1 MMPENAPHPS
11 CETLETRIRELE
23 DELAQLRE
31 HEELLRESEEK
42 YRLLA
47 ETAGE
52 MIVLCDQDGRI
63 AYVNRAGLVL
73 GGYREQEILGRP
85 IHRFLDGVDFTRDR
99 PPSGETLP
107 SPLDRELWDADL
119 HRKNG
124 SDIPIEAIVA
134 PVIKQGVHRG
144 FLLTARDISDR
155 RSMEEEL
162 LRAKKLES
170 IGVLAGG
177 IAHDYNNLLTAMM
190 GYMTLA
196 ETLLDSNEEATALL
210 GRARHAAVMARNLSR
225 KLITFSRGGQPMRKP
240 GAILPLLENA
250 LSFAL
255 AGSNVECELLVSPE
269 LWPVEYDESQMSQ
282 AIHNIAINAREAM
295 PHGGTIRVRADN
307 LQTSKGKGHPLHSG
321 EWVRITIEDEGVGIP
336 EEHLDK
342 IFDPY
347 FTTKEMGAQKGLG
360 LGLAISHSVVR
371 NHQGYVFAESEPN
384 RGTSLHIYLPPA
396 RESGSPRASF
406 GTPVVN
412 EDGIIRV
419 LVMDDEEIVRDITGK
434 MLERDGWEVSLA
446 REGAEAVDLFRQRR
460 EKGNPFHVVLL
471 DLTVRGGMG
480 GKEAVRELMA
490 IEPEVKAIVSSGY
503 ADDPVMNDFTAH
515 GFTAAVI
522 KPYSMNELRRTIRN
536 VVNATG

>member
-1 MMPENAPHPS
+1 MMPEHTPQPS
-11 CETLETRIRELE
+11 CETLEERIRELE
-23 DELAQLRE
+23 EALVRHRE
-31 HEELLRESEEK
+31 SEELLRKSEEK

-52 MIVLCDQDGRI
+52 MIVLCDKDGRI
-63 AYVNRAGLVL
+63 SYVNRAGLVL
-73 GGYREQEILGRP
+73 GGYREQEILGSP
-85 IHRFLDGVDFTRDR
+85 IHRFLDGLEFTRDR
-99 PPSGETLP
+99 LPNEETVP
-107 SPLDRELWDADL
+107 SPRDRELWDADL
-119 HRKNG
+119 HRRDG
-124 SDIPIEAIVA
+124 SVIPIEVIVA

-155 RSMEEEL
+155 RGMEEEL

-177 IAHDYNNLLTAMM
+177 IAHDYNNLLTAIM
-190 GYMTLA
+190 GYTTLA
-196 ETLLDSNEEATALL
+196 ESLLDPEEEAAALL
-210 GRARHAAVMARNLSR
+210 GRARHAAVMAKNLSR

-255 AGSNVECELLVSPE
+255 AGSNLECEFLVSPE

-282 AIHNIAINAREAM
+282 AIHNIVINAREAM

-307 LQTSKGKGHPLHSG
+307 LQITKRNGHPVHTG

-371 NHQGYVFAESEPN
+371 NHQGYVFAESEPT
-384 RGTSLHIYLPPA
+384 RGTALHIYLPPA
-396 RESGSPRASF
+396 REHGSSRASS
-406 GTPVVN
+406 GIPAAET
-412 EDGIIRV
+412 DGPLRV

-434 MLERDGWEVSLA
+434 MLERDGCQVCLA
-446 REGAEAVDLFRQRR
+446 REGAEAVSLFRQGR

-503 ADDPVMNDFTAH
+503 ADDPVMTDFGAH
-515 GFTAAVI
+515 GFTAAVV
-522 KPYSMNELRRTIRN
+522 KPYSMNELRQTIRN